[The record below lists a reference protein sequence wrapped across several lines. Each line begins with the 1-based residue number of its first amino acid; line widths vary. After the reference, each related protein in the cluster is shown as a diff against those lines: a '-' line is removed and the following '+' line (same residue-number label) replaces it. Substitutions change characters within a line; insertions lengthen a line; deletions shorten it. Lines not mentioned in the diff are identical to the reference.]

1 MSSADMYLPAADW
14 WQGASAVAVLK
25 VLDGEAR
32 FVGGA
37 VRDSLLGRPV
47 NDVDLATTLLPE
59 EVVRRLESAG
69 FKAIPTGIEHG
80 TITAVVDHKVF
91 EITTLRRDVSTDGR
105 RATVAFSTDWAEDAG
120 RRDFTINALF
130 ADGTGRIFDYTGGI
144 ADLNPTRIRFIGN
157 AEARITEDYLRL
169 LRFFRFHAQ
178 IGRTPMDAEA
188 MAAARKLAPGLA
200 LLSAERVWA
209 ELKRLLAAPAPEEV
223 LSAMAASG
231 VLREVLPEALWPV
244 RLPAGSWAARLL
256 AMLPVGADLEA
267 LATRLRWSKA
277 ELATLAG
284 LQETAEIT
292 PSHPYGLL
300 RRHGTLVVEG
310 LAVRQ
315 ARGLAV
321 PPDWAGI
328 VAAWTPKE
336 FPLTGR
342 DLIALGAQ
350 PGPDLGRRL
359 AEIESAWEAGGCI
372 GDRASLLADL
382 S

>member
-1 MSSADMYLPAADW
+1 MSSADTSLPAADW
-14 WQGASAVAVLK
+14 WQGASAVALLK
-25 VLDGEAR
+25 VLGGEAR

-59 EVVRRLESAG
+59 EVIRRLEAAG

-80 TITAVVDHKVF
+80 TITAVVDHKTF

-105 RATVAFSTDWAEDAG
+105 RATVAFSSDWAEDAG

-130 ADGTGRIFDYTGGI
+130 ADGTGRIFDYTDGI
-144 ADLNPTRIRFIGN
+144 ADLDPVRIRFIGN
-157 AEARITEDYLRL
+157 AEDRITEDYLRL
-169 LRFFRFHAQ
+169 LRFFRFHSHYGQ
-178 IGRTPMDAEA
+178 TPMDVEA
-188 MAAARKLAPGLA
+188 LVAAQKLAPGLA

-244 RLPAGSWAARLL
+244 ALPAASWAARLL
-256 AMLPVGADLEA
+256 GLLPPGADLEA

-277 ELATLAG
+277 EFATLSG
-284 LQETAEIT
+284 LQETAETT
-292 PSHPYGLL
+292 PAHPYGLL
-300 RRHGTLVVEG
+300 RRHGALVAEG

-315 ARGLAV
+315 ARGEAT
-321 PPDWAGI
+321 PEAWAGI
-328 VAAWTPKE
+328 VKAWTPKD

-342 DLIALGAQ
+342 DLIARGAE
-350 PGPDLGRRL
+350 PGPELGRRL
-359 AEIESAWEAGGCI
+359 ADIESAWEAAGCVA
-372 GDRASLLADL
+372 DRDSLLAAL